1 MLSSTDSGGNSSK
14 LETTPAQ
21 NPPVGL
27 GTLPLLAS
35 SIHGGDQL
43 QPVCE
48 AYHGEAGSLARF
60 DKPQDAYPD
69 AGLGHGALPDNA
81 HARASLGGA
90 LPLVPEAL
98 PRVASSLA
106 VSETVLQPGAEGIGI
121 ASSSAGLGGSPP
133 ECSDHPTSVEAVGNL
148 SLLRSEGDEYEVP
161 GDEDG
166 GASEH
171 ESVAS
176 KCTSDMSS
184 CFPPGFE
191 SWSYERKTAWLK
203 TL

>member
-81 HARASLGGA
+81 HAQASLGGA

-106 VSETVLQPGAEGIGI
+106 VSENVLQPGAEGIGI
-121 ASSSAGLGGSPP
+121 ASSSAGLGGVPRSAAITQLRWRQLA
-133 ECSDHPTSVEAVGNL
+133 TSAFCAPRVMNTRSLVMRTAVLL
-148 SLLRSEGDEYEVP
+148 STNQLLPSARLTCQAAFLQVLRA
-161 GDEDG
+161 
-166 GASEH
+166 GA
-171 ESVAS
+171 
-176 KCTSDMSS
+176 MS
-184 CFPPGFE
+184 G
-191 SWSYERKTAWLK
+191 RL
-203 TL
+203 LG